1 MENGHI
7 TILID
12 KKEYKA
18 PETGMTG
25 AQLRALAEPP
35 IGPEYD
41 LFQIVPGGDDKLIT
55 DNEEVHLKNGDRFFS
70 APHNINPG
78 AGR

>member
-1 MENGHI
+1 MENEHI

-18 PETGMTG
+18 PEPVMTG
-25 AQLRALAEPP
+25 AQLRALTKPP
-35 IGPEYD
+35 IDSEYD
-41 LFQIVPGGDDKLIT
+41 LFQIVPDGEDKPIT
-55 DNEEVHLKNGDRFFS
+55 DNEEVPLKNGDRFFS

>member
-7 TILID
+7 SIVID
-12 KKEYKA
+12 KKEYKT
-18 PETGMTG
+18 PEPIMTG
-25 AQLRALAEPP
+25 AQLRQLAVPP

-41 LFQIVPGGDDKLIT
+41 LFEIVPGEDDKLIG
-55 DNEEVHLKNGDRFFS
+55 DNEPVDLKNGDRFFS

-78 AGR
+78 DGR